1 MGEPLSAAGLP
12 PLVEP
17 GPQLSPEQLR
27 RYARNLRVPQIG
39 ELGQRR
45 LRAATVLCVGAG
57 ALGSPALLYLA
68 AAGVGTLAIVDD
80 DDVELSNLQR
90 QVIHGSEAVGRAK
103 TASAAARIRELN
115 PDVQVVEHRR
125 RLDAGSALEL
135 VSGCDLV
142 LDGSDNFA
150 TRYLVSDACEITGIP
165 HVWASILRFDGQAS
179 VFWAQ
184 HGPTYRDLHP
194 VPPQP
199 GSVPSCAEAGVLGA
213 LPGMLGSTLAME
225 AMKLIMGT
233 GVTLLGRLSICDALD
248 GSWTQIPLRRA
259 AGAAAVTHMSPFAD
273 PARDGYPGVED
284 SERLL
289 AGATGTSGGGA
300 SCAASEPGLPS
311 PDPTASDPSPDP
323 ELVTPE
329 QLSDLLAER
338 AAGRAS
344 FELIDVREP
353 WEHRLE
359 RIDGAQLIPLGKFPG
374 QPEAPEIADGA
385 AGQLDGP
392 DDVILLCQ
400 AGVRSA
406 QALNRLREADIVA
419 GRTRRVRHLA
429 GGMSSWSGAGL
440 PTTGD

>member
-1 MGEPLSAAGLP
+1 
-12 PLVEP
+12 
-17 GPQLSPEQLR
+17 
-27 RYARNLRVPQIG
+27 
-39 ELGQRR
+39 
-45 LRAATVLCVGAG
+45 
-57 ALGSPALLYLA
+57 
-68 AAGVGTLAIVDD
+68 
-80 DDVELSNLQR
+80 
-90 QVIHGSEAVGRAK
+90 
-103 TASAAARIRELN
+103 
-115 PDVQVVEHRR
+115 
-125 RLDAGSALEL
+125 
-135 VSGCDLV
+135 
-142 LDGSDNFA
+142 
-150 TRYLVSDACEITGIP
+150 
-165 HVWASILRFDGQAS
+165 
-179 VFWAQ
+179 
-184 HGPTYRDLHP
+184 
-194 VPPQP
+194 
-199 GSVPSCAEAGVLGA
+199 
-213 LPGMLGSTLAME
+213 ME

-273 PARDGYPGVED
+273 PARDGYPGAED

-300 SCAASEPGLPS
+300 SCVASEPGPPS
-311 PDPTASDPSPDP
+311 SDPTASDP

-359 RIDGAQLIPLGKFPG
+359 RIDGAQLIPLGELLG
-374 QPEAPEIADGA
+374 QPDAPEIADGA

-419 GRTRRVRHLA
+419 GRARRVRHLA